1 MLTMKEKIKSKFID
15 AIATFFGSLM
25 ALGLSH
31 KFMPIFTSYFN
42 YLKWEPTRIEKAEGI
57 VFAFFVAVGFIIVL
71 AFFGIIKWI
80 WESITFPKVKVS
92 FFNQKDKKIQE
103 LDFRDSP
110 EEPQYLKICFDAKFT
125 KIQLWFLKRILNAK
139 IVIRLNPQ
147 MCAIELAEGFIA
159 NNEDFYLENG
169 SITFDIFSKY
179 SSSSEYSSIYLQLN
193 LLLVQAARGEI
204 KLELDLS
211 KSPFLS
217 KYLFIN
223 YCKFQL
229 EQFTIQG

>member
-1 MLTMKEKIKSKFID
+1 MLTMKKKIKSKFID
-15 AIATFFGSLM
+15 AIATFIGSLI
-25 ALGLSH
+25 ALYLSQ
-31 KFMPIFTSYFN
+31 KLNPIFISYFN
-42 YLKWEPTRIEKAEGI
+42 YLKWKPTSIEKVEGI
-57 VFAFFVAVGFIIVL
+57 VFSFFVALGFIVVL
-71 AFFGIIKWI
+71 AFFGIINWI
-80 WESITFPKVKVS
+80 LERITFPKVKVS

-103 LDFRDSP
+103 LDFSDSP
-110 EEPQYLKICFDAKFT
+110 EEPHYLKICFDAKFT
-125 KIQLWFLKRILNAK
+125 KIQLWFLKQILKAK
-139 IVIRLNPQ
+139 VVIRLNPK
-147 MCAIELAEGFIA
+147 MCTIELAKGFIA

-179 SSSSEYSSIYLQLN
+179 SSSSQYSSIYLQLN
-193 LLLVQAARGEI
+193 LLLVQAAKGEI

-217 KYLFIN
+217 KHLFIN